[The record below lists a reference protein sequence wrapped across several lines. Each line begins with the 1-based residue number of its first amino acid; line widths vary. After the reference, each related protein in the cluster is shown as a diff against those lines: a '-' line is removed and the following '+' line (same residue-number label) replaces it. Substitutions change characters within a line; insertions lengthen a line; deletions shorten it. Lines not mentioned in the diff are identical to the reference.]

1 MLAMVQSCAVVG
13 LDGALVQ
20 VEVDL
25 ATGLPAFTI
34 VGLPDAAVNE
44 AKERV
49 RAAIRNSGLA
59 FPLKRITVNLAPA
72 DIRKEGPSYDLPMA
86 VGVLRAGEQIVFD
99 DTGCLFLGELGLDG
113 ALRHTNGILPMVALA
128 RDHGIT
134 TVFVPAVDAAEAALV
149 EGMTIIPVESLA
161 ALVGHLRGETP
172 ILPAL
177 PLALDLDVEP
187 TPAVDLS
194 AVRGQEHVKRAL
206 EVAAA
211 GGHNVI
217 MSGAPGAG
225 KTLLARL
232 LPGILP
238 QMTLVNR
245 RLKASVVNR
254 NLRWSLFSAVHLPAW
269 HLGRRHIG
277 EPIEGGDDESH
288 PDAAQ
293 LRGFARPVH
302 VGRPVAGCTA
312 IDFHGLISC
321 GNQDVFLHAG
331 TGLVERELV
340 GAVVPFGRVGEHLD
354 SHAGRPDFLHFS
366 PVVLAASNHGIG
378 ESVLIGRETNGH
390 IGVINAT
397 SAVPKLPPKILN
409 GVDRDG

>member
-99 DTGCLFLGELGLDG
+99 DHPEGSRCLFLGELGLDG

-128 RDHGIT
+128 RDHGIS

-149 EGMTIIPVESLA
+149 EGMTIIPVENLA

-172 ILPAL
+172 IPPAQ

-187 TPAVDLS
+187 TLAVDFS

-211 GGHNVI
+211 GGHNV
-217 MSGAPGAG
+217 MMLCTQSR
-225 KTLLARL
+225 AR
-232 LPGILP
+232 
-238 QMTLVNR
+238 R
-245 RLKASVVNR
+245 
-254 NLRWSLFSAVHLPAW
+254 
-269 HLGRRHIG
+269 
-277 EPIEGGDDESH
+277 ES
-288 PDAAQ
+288 P
-293 LRGFARPVH
+293 
-302 VGRPVAGCTA
+302 
-312 IDFHGLISC
+312 SC
-321 GNQDVFLHAG
+321 
-331 TGLVERELV
+331 
-340 GAVVPFGRVGEHLD
+340 
-354 SHAGRPDFLHFS
+354 
-366 PVVLAASNHGIG
+366 
-378 ESVLIGRETNGH
+378 
-390 IGVINAT
+390 
-397 SAVPKLPPKILN
+397 
-409 GVDRDG
+409 